1 MVSKLLA
8 ESNRKNNYSIATND
22 LASSLQRSAATLKIA
37 GNTLDEAIA
46 LTTAGNTILQ
56 DPDSVGAGLKT
67 ISLRILGTESA
78 KEELE
83 ALGED
88 VSDFVVQTQ
97 STIDRKVREFTA
109 TALNPSGI
117 SVLDENG
124 NYRSTY
130 QILQDIAD
138 VYQEILETD
147 KKFGTNR
154 GQALVELLA
163 GKNRAN
169 ILSSILQAPDIL
181 RDVYKDSAKSAGSAQ
196 KELNAYMDSISG
208 KLERLTN
215 QLQELASVTFDSEF
229 FKIIIDGA
237 TGALSVVTDLIDTV
251 GTLPTLLTIGS
262 GILGAKGSGLTNHS
276 LQAPFYKIA

>member
-67 ISLRILGTESA
+67 ISLRILGTEAA
-78 KEELE
+78 KSELE

-97 STIDRKVREFTA
+97 STIDKKVREFTA

-251 GTLPTLLTIGS
+251 GTLPTLLTIRS